1 MSRFDVQTSISSH
14 DKFSSFV
21 APAPESAS
29 VPSTS
34 ANAEKKNV
42 TLDYEKEKKL
52 FAEKPE
58 LFEKRFIVIDGS
70 NVAFA

>member
-1 MSRFDVQTSISSH
+1 MSQSY

-21 APAPESAS
+21 APASSVPLSS

-34 ANAEKKNV
+34 VDAEKKNI

-52 FAEKPE
+52 FADKPE

-70 NVAFA
+70 NVAYA